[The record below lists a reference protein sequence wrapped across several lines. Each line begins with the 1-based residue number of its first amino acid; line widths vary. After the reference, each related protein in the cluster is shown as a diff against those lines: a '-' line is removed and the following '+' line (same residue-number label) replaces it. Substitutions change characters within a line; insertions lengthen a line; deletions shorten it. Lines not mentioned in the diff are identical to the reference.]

1 MTVTNEQIVQVCA
14 DRLKGNGAWN
24 GQGLLVFLASTSRK
38 DKERVWMEPL
48 KDLCEKVVY
57 AAEDSE
63 PTPELSAQDKSTIAD
78 LLTYSATFHAALGA
92 APAAVDLPEE

>member
-1 MTVTNEQIVQVCA
+1 MATDNEIVQVCA

-38 DKERVWMEPL
+38 DRERVWMEPL

-57 AAEDSE
+57 AAEDNE
-63 PTPELSAQDKSTIAD
+63 PMPELSAEDEAAIGE
-78 LLTYSATFHAALGA
+78 LLTYSAAFHAALGVQA
-92 APAAVDLPEE
+92 SPPAEE